1 MARHTGE
8 LTPGRTRHRRGG
20 GSAAEGED
28 TAEGEDASTVG
39 DARAPGGSTDRAGAV
54 GECAGEDEQQAPRAP
69 MHPRTHEGRYRP
81 S

>member
-39 DARAPGGSTDRAGAV
+39 DA
-54 GECAGEDEQQAPRAP
+54 
-69 MHPRTHEGRYRP
+69 
-81 S
+81 

>member
-1 MARHTGE
+1 M
-8 LTPGRTRHRRGG
+8 TPGRTRHSRGG

-54 GECAGEDEQQAPRAP
+54 GECAGEDEQPAPPGTHAP
-69 MHPRTHEGRYRP
+69 THPRTHEGRYRP